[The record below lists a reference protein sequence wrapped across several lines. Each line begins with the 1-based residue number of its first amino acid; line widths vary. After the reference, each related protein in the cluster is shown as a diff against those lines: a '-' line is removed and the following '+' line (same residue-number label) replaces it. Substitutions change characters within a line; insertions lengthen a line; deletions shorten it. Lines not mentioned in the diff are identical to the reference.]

1 MKNFLLSKY
10 QPIAYCYVKKRSS
23 CLYLEILA
31 NWELA
36 YLMLMSNPELKLVG
50 SNVRLRFDFGTGSRV
65 VSTHG
70 RNYSDNTWHR
80 VSTVW
85 HIFGTGSAGG
95 AGWEQFDTYTLHF
108 SLSHMRHSSVW
119 HKYAHFS
126 LAYIRHI
133 SDWHMYGTLQFVIY
147 SILHISI
154 WHILYTAH
162 FSLAHTIY
170 VTFQFETHMAHFCL
184 SHTQHISICH
194 TLYMAHFSF
203 AHFMQ

>member
-119 HKYAHFS
+119 HIYGTVQLAHIRDISVGTYTHISVWHIYGTFQIGTCTAHCS
-126 LAYIRHI
+126 LSYTVFCTFQFGTYCIRHI
-133 SDWHMYGTLQFVIY
+133 SV
-147 SILHISI
+147 
-154 WHILYTAH
+154 
-162 FSLAHTIY
+162 
-170 VTFQFETHMAHFCL
+170 
-184 SHTQHISICH
+184 
-194 TLYMAHFSF
+194 
-203 AHFMQ
+203 